1 MFKDENP
8 NKQMSTKNNNPQ
20 KVKLSEEYRQLI
32 ALPIL
37 SELEANRMA
46 EILELANLDESLNC
60 LIEEI
65 EMTEYLKLEKWNQG
79 LRKLLKVVS
88 TEEPSPTTPWQD

>member
-20 KVKLSEEYRQLI
+20 KVKLAEEYRQLI

-37 SELEANRMA
+37 YELEANRMA

-65 EMTEYLKLEKWNQG
+65 EMTEYLKQKWNQG

>member
-1 MFKDENP
+1 
-8 NKQMSTKNNNPQ
+8 MSIIPPKKSQ
-20 KVKLSEEYRQLI
+20 LSEEYRQLI

-65 EMTEYLKLEKWNQG
+65 EITEYLKLEQWNQG

-88 TEEPSPTTPWQD
+88 TEEPCPNTASQD

>member
-1 MFKDENP
+1 MSII
-8 NKQMSTKNNNPQ
+8 KQKNNKLFQ
-20 KVKLSEEYRQLI
+20 KIAEEYSQLI
-32 ALPIL
+32 ALPVL

-46 EILELANLDESLNC
+46 EILELAYLDESLNC

-65 EMTEYLKLEKWNQG
+65 EMSEYLKLEQWNQG

-88 TEEPSPTTPWQD
+88 TDEPSPTTPWQD

>member
-1 MFKDENP
+1 
-8 NKQMSTKNNNPQ
+8 MSTKNTNKNI
-20 KVKLSEEYRQLI
+20 KLAEEYRQLI
-32 ALPIL
+32 FLPVL

-46 EILELANLDESLNC
+46 EILDLANLDESLNC

-79 LRKLLKVVS
+79 LRNLLKVVS
-88 TEEPSPTTPWQD
+88 TDEPSPTTPWQD

>member
-1 MFKDENP
+1 MIKRKK
-8 NKQMSTKNNNPQ
+8 NK
-20 KVKLSEEYRQLI
+20 LAEELAEEYSQLI
-32 ALPIL
+32 ALPVL

-65 EMTEYLKLEKWNQG
+65 EIKEYLQLEKWNQG
-79 LRKLLKVVS
+79 LRNLLKVVS

>member
-1 MFKDENP
+1 
-8 NKQMSTKNNNPQ
+8 MSIIKRKNN
-20 KVKLSEEYRQLI
+20 KLAEKLAEEYSQLI
-32 ALPIL
+32 ALPVL

-46 EILELANLDESLNC
+46 EILELANRDESLNC

-79 LRKLLKVVS
+79 LRKLLKVIS
-88 TEEPSPTTPWQD
+88 TEEPSPSTPWQD

>member
-1 MFKDENP
+1 
-8 NKQMSTKNNNPQ
+8 MSRKNTKKNL
-20 KVKLSEEYRQLI
+20 KLAEDYRQLI
-32 ALPIL
+32 AVPVL

-65 EMTEYLKLEKWNQG
+65 EMSDYLKLEQWNQG
-79 LRKLLKVVS
+79 LRNLLKVVS

>member
-1 MFKDENP
+1 MFHDENP
-8 NKQMSTKNNNPQ
+8 NKKMSSKNNHQ
-20 KVKLSEEYRQLI
+20 QVKLAEEYRQLI

-46 EILELANLDESLNC
+46 KILELANLDESLNC

-65 EMTEYLKLEKWNQG
+65 EMSDYLKVEKWNQG
-79 LRKLLKVVS
+79 LRNLLKLVS
-88 TEEPSPTTPWQD
+88 TEEPSPSTPWQD

>member
-1 MFKDENP
+1 
-8 NKQMSTKNNNPQ
+8 MSIIKRKNN
-20 KVKLSEEYRQLI
+20 KLAKKKAEEYSQLI
-32 ALPIL
+32 ALPVL

-46 EILELANLDESLNC
+46 EILELANLDESLNS

-65 EMTEYLKLEKWNQG
+65 EMTDYLKLEQWNQG

-88 TEEPSPTTPWQD
+88 TEEPSHTTAFQD

>member
-1 MFKDENP
+1 
-8 NKQMSTKNNNPQ
+8 MSKKTQKNI
-20 KVKLSEEYRQLI
+20 KLAEDYRQLI
-32 ALPIL
+32 SLPVL

-46 EILELANLDESLNC
+46 KILDIANLDESLNC

-79 LRKLLKVVS
+79 LRNLLKVVS
-88 TEEPSPTTPWQD
+88 TDEPSPTTPWQD

>member
-1 MFKDENP
+1 
-8 NKQMSTKNNNPQ
+8 MSTKNT
-20 KVKLSEEYRQLI
+20 KKKIKLAEEYRQLI
-32 ALPIL
+32 ALPVL

-46 EILELANLDESLNC
+46 EILELAYLDESLNC

-79 LRKLLKVVS
+79 LRNLLKVVS
-88 TEEPSPTTPWQD
+88 TEEPSPSTPWQD